1 MWRPWFSKLA
11 WMLISFKVWAFTV
24 MVNLLIA
31 AWISAEK
38 GVSHTISVAKDLHDK
53 DYINSEQ
60 LTSLISHAHST
71 YMDSLM
77 GHVSVLGSAVLVAII
92 TLKAVTDWQ
101 VLSKDKEVIKKASTT
116 EFKNGGGLQKFLS
129 SKADQ

>member
-1 MWRPWFSKLA
+1 
-11 WMLISFKVWAFTV
+11 MLISFKVWAFTV
-24 MVNLLIA
+24 MTSLLVL
-31 AWISAEK
+31 AWVCAEK
-38 GVSHTISVAKDLHDK
+38 GVQHTIDVAKDLHDK
-53 DYINSEQ
+53 NYINSEQ
-60 LTSLISHAHST
+60 LTNLISHAHTT

-101 VLSKDKEVIKKASTT
+101 VLSKDKEVIKKTSST
-116 EFKNGGGLQKFLS
+116 EFDNGGLEKFL

>member
-1 MWRPWFSKLA
+1 MLRPWLAKLA
-11 WMLISFKVWAFTV
+11 WMLISFKVWAFSI
-24 MVNLLIA
+24 MVGLLVL

-38 GVSHTISVAKDLHDK
+38 GVSHAVAVATELHDK

-60 LTSLISHAHST
+60 LTNLITHAHT
-71 YMDSLM
+71 VYMDSLM

-101 VLSKDKEVIKKASTT
+101 VLAKDKEVIKKASAT
-116 EFKNGGGLQKFLS
+116 EFKNGGLRKFL
-129 SKADQ
+129 SKADQQ

>member
-1 MWRPWFSKLA
+1 MWKAWLTKLA
-11 WMLISFKVWAFTV
+11 WMLISFKVWAFSIV
-24 MVNLLIA
+24 IGLLVL

-38 GVSHTISVAKDLHDK
+38 GVAHAVNVAKTLHDK

-60 LTSLISHAHST
+60 LTNLISHAHT
-71 YMDSLM
+71 VYIDSLM

-101 VLSKDKEVIKKASTT
+101 VLAKDKEVIKKAASS
-116 EFKNGGGLQKFLS
+116 EFKNGGLQKFLS
-129 SKADQ
+129 KADQ